1 MTTFRSRTYNGIWL
15 KLFIDGKLT
24 TKMFRNVPRDTMKA
38 ASKVIDSEYKGKRK
52 GTYWVGYDWQDKPIW
67 VRGVLVGIHG

>member
-1 MTTFRSRTYNGIWL
+1 MHTFRNRTYNGILL

-24 TKMFRNVPRDTMKA
+24 TKMFRNVPHDTLKSANKM
-38 ASKVIDSEYKGKRK
+38 IDHTYTGKRK
-52 GTYWVGYDWQDKPIW
+52 GMFWVGYDWQNKPIW